1 MKAII
6 YIFIVLIFSSLINK
20 EDYFG
25 KYTYKSRNYYESIDL
40 KNNKQFIYNY
50 KNEFISYEI
59 KGNYKISS
67 DSLVLDSYPQRDKII
82 VKELNKGN
90 KKNNLIIVK
99 DKNGNALTYHIYLI
113 LLDDKVICLKD
124 QWEKSKIKNQI
135 VKGFY
140 IVDTKGLKSPTYL
153 KKGKFSNHFEVQFE
167 TKRVFENES
176 WYLGID
182 KIQPIG
188 MDGEYQNYY
197 LEKNN

>member
-1 MKAII
+1 MKATF

-25 KYTYKSRNYYESIDL
+25 KYIYKSRNYYESIDL

-59 KGNYKISS
+59 KGNYKINS
-67 DSLVLDSYPQRDKII
+67 DSLVLDSNPQRDKII

-90 KKNNLIIVK
+90 KNNNLIIVK
-99 DKNGNALTYHIYLI
+99 DKNGNTLTYHIYLI

-135 VKGFY
+135 IKGFY
-140 IVDTKGLKSPTYL
+140 IVDTKGLKSSTYL
-153 KKGKFSNHFEVQFE
+153 KKGKFSNYFEVQFE

-176 WYLGID
+176 WHIEKD
-182 KIQPIG
+182 KIKPIG

>member
-1 MKAII
+1 MRATF

-20 EDYFG
+20 ENYLG
-25 KYTYKSRNYYESIDL
+25 KYLYKSKNYYESIDL

-59 KGNYKISS
+59 KGNYKINS
-67 DSLVLDSYPQRDKII
+67 DSLILDSNPQRDKII
-82 VKELNKGN
+82 VKEKNSGN
-90 KKNNLIIVK
+90 KNSNLIIVK
-99 DKNGNALTYHIYLI
+99 DKDGNTLTYHIYLI

-124 QWEKSKIKNQI
+124 QWEKSKIKNQTI
-135 VKGFY
+135 KGFY

-153 KKGKFSNHFEVQFE
+153 KKGKFSNYFEVQFE
-167 TKRVFENES
+167 TKRVFENET
-176 WYLGID
+176 WHLEKD
-182 KIQPIG
+182 KIKPIG